1 MKTMINMGWSMK
13 ACWTHSVAQLVMS
26 RHHVEANI
34 PDANFV
40 SSNLV
45 CNSLH
50 NLQAQAAPVLD
61 AATILISTV
70 VGCRLDELVNDVAL
84 LQPATHESRRVTK
97 HGHSIC

>member
-1 MKTMINMGWSMK
+1 MWKQ
-13 ACWTHSVAQLVMS
+13 A
-26 RHHVEANI
+26 I

-40 SSNLV
+40 SSNHI

-70 VGCRLDELVNDVAL
+70 VGFGLDELVNDVAL
-84 LQPATHESRRVTK
+84 LQPAAHES
-97 HGHSIC
+97 CNQAWA